1 MILQQYPH
9 LKAAGL
15 AAPPHMLGRNPA
27 TEHMHMLQARER
39 EVQMERERQS
49 RERRE
54 AEQRERDRQEKERM
68 EKERLQREHRER
80 QERERQ
86 ERERQLSAVEAVDHH
101 FQLSMELAKK
111 VSSSPKICRYL
122 SEKILK
128 VHSFCKQFCTRILFS

>member
-1 MILQQYPH
+1 MYFHHNKI
-9 LKAAGL
+9 
-15 AAPPHMLGRNPA
+15 NDF
-27 TEHMHMLQARER
+27 
-39 EVQMERERQS
+39 

-86 ERERQLSAVEAVDHH
+86 ERERQREKQLSAVEAVDHH

-111 VSSSPKICRYL
+111 VSSSPKIFRYYP
-122 SEKILK
+122 KKFLK
-128 VHSFCKQFCTRILFS
+128 YIHFVNSSAQGSCFHKLTADVSSG